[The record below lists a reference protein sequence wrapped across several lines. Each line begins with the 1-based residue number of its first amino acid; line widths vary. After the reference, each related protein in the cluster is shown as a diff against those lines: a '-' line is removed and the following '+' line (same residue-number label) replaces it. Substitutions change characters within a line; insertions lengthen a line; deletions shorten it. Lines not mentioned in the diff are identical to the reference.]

1 MGRAFHRGAWSTARA
16 IANPPGSAE
25 DADQR
30 HRATRDG
37 HGMDAL
43 VHIIDDDE
51 SVRQALDSL
60 FRSVDMQTRL
70 YRSPQEFLDA
80 PRQECPSCL
89 VLDVRLQGIS
99 GLDFQERLAQ
109 QHIHV
114 PVVLI
119 TGHGDIPMSVRG
131 MKAGAVDFLTK
142 PFRDQDMLDAVGTAI
157 ERDRARRDE
166 EREAN
171 AIRKRFATLSPRER
185 QVMALVTAGKMNK
198 QVAGLLNLSEITVKI
213 HRGQAM
219 RKMEAR
225 TLADLV
231 RMASDLQ
238 LTPASVLPDNP
249 HV

>member
-1 MGRAFHRGAWSTARA
+1 MGQPSHRGAYSTARA
-16 IANPPGSAE
+16 IANDSRWAE
-25 DADQR
+25 DVAHR
-30 HRATRDG
+30 HRATQVG
-37 HGMDAL
+37 HGMEAL

-51 SVRQALDSL
+51 SIRHALDSL
-60 FRSVDMQTRL
+60 FRSVDLDTRL

-80 PRQECPSCL
+80 QRPDCPACL
-89 VLDVRLQGIS
+89 VLDIRLQGIS

-109 QHIHV
+109 HDIRI

-142 PFRDQDMLDAVGTAI
+142 PFRDQDMLDAVGVAI
-157 ERDRARRDE
+157 EKDRARRELD
-166 EREAN
+166 RDAD
-171 AIRKRFATLSPRER
+171 AVRKRFATLSPRER

-219 RKMEAR
+219 RKMGAR

-238 LTPASVLPDNP
+238 LTPASVLPDHP
-249 HV
+249 SV